1 MNNFSLQLA
10 NLYQQRRDVNV
21 QLEKLNEQIKTL
33 ELVEAKKIYD
43 SMNREADN
51 TMHGPANAAVCKEF
65 DFHFNAYCNSPN
77 ANLSHMQ
84 SSMMQH
90 LMAYQIFDKI
100 PYEMWDKYCAAI
112 YEQCDMVQDSSIQE
126 EEFWENRQ
134 AIIDEANGNIDD

>member
-1 MNNFSLQLA
+1 MDNFSIQLA
-10 NLYQQRRDVNV
+10 NLYQQRRDVNG
-21 QLEKLNEQIKTL
+21 QLEKLNEHIEKL

-51 TMHGPANAAVCKEF
+51 TIHGPANAAVCKEF
-65 DFHFNAYCNSPN
+65 DFHLNAHRNSPN
-77 ANLSHMQ
+77 ATLAQ
-84 SSMMQH
+84 LKKSMMQH

-134 AIIDEANGNIDD
+134 AIIDEANDA